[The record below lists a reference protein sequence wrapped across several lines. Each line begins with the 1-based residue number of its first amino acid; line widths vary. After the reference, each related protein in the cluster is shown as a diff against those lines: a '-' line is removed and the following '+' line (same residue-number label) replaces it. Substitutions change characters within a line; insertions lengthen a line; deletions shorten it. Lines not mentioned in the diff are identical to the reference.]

1 MKQNIYVNFAFFL
14 IILIFPFIRNSL
26 IQKPDVYELD
36 LKGDIK
42 KKYSVKKIKNDNEL
56 NNNLKYKISLGDTY
70 IINSASN
77 KEIRVT
83 PISTWSFD
91 NLDFEQL
98 SSELPSLI
106 IKSREIKEI
115 NQNNYAL
122 GNIND
127 ENYAQTCLFD
137 SKTFLF
143 KNLRLDMPKFSDINY
158 WNKIML
164 RSFKNNI
171 FLNHTKSENCFLIT
185 SSEINNFQVTIE
197 SIYKLININ

>member
-26 IQKPDVYELD
+26 IKKPDVYVLD

-56 NNNLKYKISLGDTY
+56 NNYLKYKISLGDTY
-70 IINSASN
+70 IINSSSN

-91 NLDFEQL
+91 DLDFEQL
-98 SSELPSLI
+98 SIELPSLI

-127 ENYAQTCLFD
+127 ENYAQTCLFN

-143 KNLRLDMPKFSDINY
+143 KNLKLDIPKYSDINY
-158 WNKIML
+158 WNQIML
-164 RSFKNNI
+164 NSLKNNI
-171 FLNHTKSENCFLIT
+171 LFNRRRSENCFLIT
-185 SSEINNFQVTIE
+185 SSEINNFDVTIE
-197 SIYKLININ
+197 TIYKLININ